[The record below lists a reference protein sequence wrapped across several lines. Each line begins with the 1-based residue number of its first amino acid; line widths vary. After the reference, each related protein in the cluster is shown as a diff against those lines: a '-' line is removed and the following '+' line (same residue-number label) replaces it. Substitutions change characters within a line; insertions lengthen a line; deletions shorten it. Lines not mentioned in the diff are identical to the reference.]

1 MAMATAPASAEAPM
15 IDFCDM
21 LISLKMILN
30 RYRVLFLFRQG
41 DHDKMPHHLEIKR
54 TLSDITC
61 L

>member
-1 MAMATAPASAEAPM
+1 
-15 IDFCDM
+15 M